1 VQPSPVHVLEIPP
14 AVDTVAVYV
23 AAGDAIVA
31 TNVPPAAG
39 VHVPVATVTPLP
51 PAVVCVNVP
60 VPSTKKTWHSLAA
73 DAARDFA
80 EATFALLA

>member
-1 VQPSPVHVLEIPP
+1 M
-14 AVDTVAVYV
+14 DTVAVYV

-31 TNVPPAAG
+31 TNVPPAVG